1 MISCNLWMAVVS
13 FAFHVSSSNT
23 LIWLFDKQFFI
34 RELLSMFTFDS
45 NAPTSPSYFQKKKKK
60 KIQEQEQQQCG
71 VTDEAEPF
79 MGSGRFGNLI
89 LVYFSL
95 FYPLL
100 SSLLYIYDLPK
111 LFLYHL
117 IVMYMWQH
125 ELICWDIIVLMK
137 RSWKLLWGFAE
148 PNTAHIL
155 ADAFTASE
163 CQNFTFWMFKVCLIQ
178 TIMFYVI

>member
-1 MISCNLWMAVVS
+1 MYHHQTHWSGCLISS
-13 FAFHVSSSNT
+13 FSLGNFLAC
-23 LIWLFDKQFFI
+23 LILILMLQPP
-34 RELLSMFTFDS
+34 LLIS
-45 NAPTSPSYFQKKKKK
+45 KKKKK

-137 RSWKLLWGFAE
+137 RSWKLLCDFAE
-148 PNTAHIL
+148 PTMGLSFGGFLYLACSEMAVNVKIL
-155 ADAFTASE
+155 LFGYWRLLGTM
-163 CQNFTFWMFKVCLIQ
+163 MFMHLEI
-178 TIMFYVI
+178 T

>member
-1 MISCNLWMAVVS
+1 MYHHQTHWSGCLISS
-13 FAFHVSSSNT
+13 FSLGNFLACLL
-23 LIWLFDKQFFI
+23 LILMLQPP
-34 RELLSMFTFDS
+34 LLIS
-45 NAPTSPSYFQKKKKK
+45 KKKN
-60 KIQEQEQQQCG
+60 
-71 VTDEAEPF
+71 
-79 MGSGRFGNLI
+79 SGTGTATMWCYRWSRAIHGLRRFGNLN
-89 LVYFSL
+89 LLYFHL
-95 FYPLL
+95 FYTLL

-117 IVMYMWQH
+117 IVTYMWQH

-155 ADAFTASE
+155 ADAFTGSK

>member
-1 MISCNLWMAVVS
+1 MYHHQTHWSGCLKSS
-13 FAFHVSSSNT
+13 FSLGNFLAC
-23 LIWLFDKQFFI
+23 
-34 RELLSMFTFDS
+34 LLSILMLQPPLLIS
-45 NAPTSPSYFQKKKKK
+45 KKKKK